1 MYTVALFTIAKNLK
15 QPKCPLA
22 EEWGKK
28 KKNNNNLQFNYEIML
43 ISKKQ

>member
-1 MYTVALFTIAKNLK
+1 MYTVAFFTIAKNLK

-28 KKNNNNLQFNYEIML
+28 KKTTTTTYSSTM
-43 ISKKQ
+43 K

>member
-1 MYTVALFTIAKNLK
+1 MCTVALFTIAKNLK

-28 KKNNNNLQFNYEIML
+28 KKQQQQPIVQLWNNAYQ
-43 ISKKQ
+43 

>member
-28 KKNNNNLQFNYEIML
+28 TTTTTTTYSSTMK
-43 ISKKQ
+43 

>member
-1 MYTVALFTIAKNLK
+1 MCTVALFTIAKNLK

-22 EEWGKK
+22 EEWGKNNN
-28 KKNNNNLQFNYEIML
+28 NNNNLQFNYEIML

>member
-28 KKNNNNLQFNYEIML
+28 KKTTTTTYSSTM
-43 ISKKQ
+43 K